1 MRFYTSHCVLLKPR
15 IKRDVK
21 SHLRFVERG
30 VCIVV
35 GEVLYLA
42 WCLGMYK
49 VVAIK
54 PIYKLK
60 AALFTQASFA
70 STGVR

>member
-42 WCLGMYK
+42 WCFIETKNKARCKIAPTLSLR
-49 VVAIK
+49 VVF
-54 PIYKLK
+54 KLM
-60 AALFTQASFA
+60 
-70 STGVR
+70 